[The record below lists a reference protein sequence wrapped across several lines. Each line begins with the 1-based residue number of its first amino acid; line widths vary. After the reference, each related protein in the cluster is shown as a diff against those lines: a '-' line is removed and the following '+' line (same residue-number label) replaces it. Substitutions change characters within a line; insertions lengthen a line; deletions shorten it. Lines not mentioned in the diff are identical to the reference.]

1 MRPEALVFQVGAF
14 VLAPVLL
21 GVINRTKA
29 AFAGRTGAPLLQ
41 PYYDIWKLLQKGA
54 VYSSTTTWVFRA
66 GPIVGLAAVIVA
78 VLLTPIGKVG
88 AAVAFPGDLVA
99 FAGLLGLMRFFTI
112 VAAMD
117 TGSSFE
123 GMGASREA
131 MISAIAEPA
140 LFLGLLVLVLVSGSL
155 SLTGMMGS
163 IVVATWLRTTGA
175 VLALAAAT
183 IFLVLLAEN
192 ARIPVDDP
200 NTHLELT
207 MVHEVMV
214 LDHGG
219 PDFGYIT
226 YAAALKLWVF
236 SALIVGILLP
246 VQTGSVLADGGLFLA
261 GMLVV
266 AIVVGV
272 IESSMAR
279 LRMLHVPHL
288 LTAAGGLGALAVALA
303 LVAG

>member
-192 ARIPVDDP
+192 SRIPVDDP

>member
-1 MRPEALVFQVGAF
+1 MRPETLLFQACAF
-14 VLAPVLL
+14 VLAPLLL

-29 AFAGRTGAPLLQ
+29 VFAGRMGAPLLQ
-41 PYYDIWKLLQKGA
+41 PYHDLWKLLRKGA

-66 GPIVGLAAVIVA
+66 GPVVGLAAVIIA
-78 VLLTPIGKVG
+78 VLLTPVGKVG
-88 AAVAFPGDLVA
+88 AVVAFPGDLIA

-131 MISAIAEPA
+131 MIAALAEPA

-155 SLTGMMGS
+155 SLTGMVGA
-163 IVVATWLRTTGA
+163 IGIDTWLRTTGA

-183 IFLVLLAEN
+183 IFLVMLAEN

-214 LDHGG
+214 LDHSG
-219 PDFGYIT
+219 PDFGYIM

-246 VQTGSVLADGGLFLA
+246 VRTGNILADGGLLLV

-272 IESSMAR
+272 VESSMAR

-303 LVAG
+303 LVVG